1 MVNVAIVS
9 APCARSVVT
18 GGIFSM
24 QKLHGVDTIKTYQL
38 EIKRNLSEMSCTPI
52 SSFSFTGEVTVNG
65 QQAQQYTGQNLPIPA
80 GFTNCISRS
89 GNQLTIRTTTPNGVF
104 TNTVRDVNG
113 QVNGTLRFAGA
124 TVKLNGK
131 ASFQ

>member
-1 MVNVAIVS
+1 
-9 APCARSVVT
+9 VT
-18 GGIFSM
+18 GSILSL
-24 QKLHGVDTIKTYQL
+24 QKLRCVVKMETYQL

-52 SSFSFTGEVTVNG
+52 SSFSFTGKVTVNG
-65 QQAQQYTGQNLPIPA
+65 QRAQQYTGQNLPIPA

-89 GNQLTIRTTTPNGVF
+89 GNQLTITTTTPNGVF

-113 QVNGTLRFAGA
+113 QINGTLTFAGA

-131 ASFQ
+131 GSFQ

>member
-1 MVNVAIVS
+1 
-9 APCARSVVT
+9 
-18 GGIFSM
+18 M
-24 QKLHGVDTIKTYQL
+24 QKLHGVDTMKTIQL

-52 SSFSFTGEVTVNG
+52 SSFSFTGKVTVNG

-124 TVKLNGK
+124 TVTLNGK

>member
-1 MVNVAIVS
+1 
-9 APCARSVVT
+9 
-18 GGIFSM
+18 
-24 QKLHGVDTIKTYQL
+24 
-38 EIKRNLSEMSCTPI
+38 MSCTPI
-52 SSFSFTGEVTVNG
+52 SSFSFTGKVTVKG

-104 TNTVRDVNG
+104 TNGVFTNTVSYVNG

-124 TVKLNGK
+124 TVTLNGK